1 MEAKEIERLARRI
14 VEGDMLSVSRAL
26 TLVENDEKEGLK
38 LISKLVQ
45 STGNSF
51 VVGITGPPGVGKSTL
66 INRLIEEYRNLNV
79 KVGVLAI
86 DPSSPLT
93 GGAFLGDRIRMV
105 DHTSDKG
112 VYIRSMASRGWQGG
126 LSASAAKAVCV
137 LDSAGIDVIL
147 IETAGAGQND
157 FEVSS
162 VSNVVAVVLM
172 PNSGDVIQLSKAG
185 LLEVGDIFVVNKSDI
200 EGTNY
205 FVSSILSILGASSVK
220 KPVFSVSSL
229 SGKGIR
235 ELFNELETRRKKFL
249 MQGREN
255 VKIRNLAAVLK
266 SVAKKRIMERFEAK
280 VNSGKVEELA
290 RMAAEG
296 KVSLEQAL
304 ERLSS

>member
-1 MEAKEIERLARRI
+1 METKEIERLARRI

-235 ELFNELETRRKKFL
+235 ELFNELEARRKKFL